1 MNSRRDEIK
10 EFRNEI
16 KICLEKII
24 FSLNAI
30 ANYISKRQEPENEV
44 LNVYNNVILIIEN
57 QEISQSE
64 VIIHQIEKYETIIRN
79 IHMRYILK
87 INYYI

>member
-1 MNSRRDEIK
+1 M
-10 EFRNEI
+10 
-16 KICLEKII
+16 EKII

-44 LNVYNNVILIIEN
+44 LNVYNNVIHIIEN

-64 VIIHQIEKYETIIRN
+64 VIIHQIEKYETIIKN
-79 IHMRYILK
+79 IRMRYILK